1 MPLIDFAKLVKSF
14 RYAGRGFWYTIKN
27 EQNIRL
33 HLLISLVVI
42 ILMVYFEVALWQV
55 VTLLMVMMFVLV
67 LELINTIFEKVSD
80 ILRPRIHMYVEVI
93 KDVMA
98 AAVLV
103 ASIGAVV
110 IGILIFIP
118 YFVSG

>member
-1 MPLIDFAKLVKSF
+1 MPFIDFGKLIKSF
-14 RYAGRGFWYTIKN
+14 RYAGRGLWYAIKN

-33 HLLISLVVI
+33 HILASLVVI
-42 ILMVYFEVALWQV
+42 VLMVYFEVALWQA
-55 VTLLMVMMFVLV
+55 VTLLMIMMFILV

-80 ILRPRIHMYVEVI
+80 ILVPRIHAYVEVI

-103 ASIGAVV
+103 TSVLAVV
-110 IGILIFIP
+110 IGVLIFIP
-118 YFVSG
+118 YLVSG